1 MRSFSREAIRDE
13 RGYVLISVLILAV
26 LYLGLMELMLR
37 ESSEVLR
44 SAVRFRS
51 RIVAQS
57 LAEDGVELAARRIVE
72 RDAAKVKYDNP
83 EGNVDA
89 TMRRVGDV
97 SFEITSR
104 STAVGASSSSATV
117 RVFGRVTGTQI
128 HIDRTI
134 HSQ

>member
-37 ESSEVLR
+37 ESSEALR

-89 TMRRVGDV
+89 TMRRVGDE

-104 STAVGASSSSATV
+104 ATAVGASSSSATV
-117 RVFGRVTGTQI
+117 RVFGRVTGAQI

>member
-37 ESSEVLR
+37 ESSDAFR
-44 SAVRFRS
+44 SATRFRS
-51 RIVAQS
+51 RIVSQS

-72 RDAAKVKYDNP
+72 RDSAKVKYDTAD
-83 EGNVDA
+83 GKVDA
-89 TMRRVGDV
+89 TMKRTGEE
-97 SFEITSR
+97 SFEIASSATS
-104 STAVGASSSSATV
+104 AGVSSSSAMV
-117 RVFGRVTGTQI
+117 KVIGHISGKQI
-128 HIDRTI
+128 YVDRTI